1 VVGHGSTVEKMFTIK
16 NEMFH
21 FLADHGWAKAQWQE
35 DVRICRQQKEAAKAG
50 VLASAAASTL
60 TYAEH

>member
-1 VVGHGSTVEKMFTIK
+1 MFTIK